1 MKRKLACMALLTAM
15 AVSMIIGCGTKNTD
29 GNSTSQTTEDA
40 STVTGT
46 LAEVKDFMFE
56 VTDATGAS
64 YQFTFQDEKP
74 EGLEDVKV
82 GDKVTVTY
90 TGKVTEVD
98 PFQGEVLSVTKA
110 E

>member
-1 MKRKLACMALLTAM
+1 MKRKIACMALLTAM
-15 AVSMIIGCGTKNTD
+15 AVSMITGCGTKKTEGNT
-29 GNSTSQTTEDA
+29 TSQTTEEA

-46 LAEVKDFMFE
+46 LDEMKNFLFD
-56 VTDATGAS
+56 VTDDTGTS

-74 EGLEDVKV
+74 QGLEDVKL
-82 GDKVTVTY
+82 GDRVTVTY